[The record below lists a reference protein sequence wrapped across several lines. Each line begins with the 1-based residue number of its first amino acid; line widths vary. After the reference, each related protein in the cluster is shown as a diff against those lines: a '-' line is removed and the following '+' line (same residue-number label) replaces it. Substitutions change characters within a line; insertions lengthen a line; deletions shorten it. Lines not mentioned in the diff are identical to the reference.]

1 MKRKI
6 FKIFLLIF
14 LIAAVVWVK
23 GGFRQ
28 KTLSATAQAVG
39 DLTIDW
45 GVLPKGGPIFVVDN
59 FMPGDPEETREVTV
73 HNGARGVR
81 PIGVRGIET
90 GSTSPL
96 SDVLLMTVSVG
107 GTSVFNGS
115 KNLGEFFAESAG
127 PVGIK
132 LFDINPGETKTII
145 FKVKFPESAGDSYQ
159 RASVVFNLI
168 IGLSYEIPTEC
179 LGIGFSGPAI
189 FGTQGKDNLTGTPG
203 NDLIFGLE
211 GDDKF
216 EGNLGDD
223 CLVGGPGNDRLNG
236 NNGNDVILGG
246 EGNDIAHGNNGDD
259 VIYGEGG
266 NDTLNGE
273 NGKDKLIGGDG
284 TDKIDGGNQEDS
296 CEGEVLKNCELLLR
310 S

>member
-6 FKIFLLIF
+6 LKIFLLVL
-14 LIAAVVWVK
+14 LITAVVWVK

-45 GVLPKGGPIFVVDN
+45 GVLPSGSPIFVVNN
-59 FMPGDPEETREVTV
+59 FMPGDIETREVIV
-73 HNGARGVR
+73 HNGASSVR

-107 GTSVFNGS
+107 ETPVFNS
-115 KNLGEFFAESAG
+115 DKNLREFFEESAG
-127 PVGIK
+127 PMGVK
-132 LFDINPGETKTII
+132 LFDLNPGESKTIT
-145 FKVKFPESAGDSYQ
+145 FKVKFPEEAGNPYQ
-159 RASVVFNLI
+159 GTRIVFDLI

-179 LGIGFSGPAI
+179 LGIGFSSPAI

-216 EGNLGDD
+216 EGNSGND
-223 CLVGGPGNDRLNG
+223 CLVGGLGNDRLNG

-246 EGNDIAHGNNGDD
+246 EGNDIAYGNNGDD
-259 VIYGEGG
+259 AIYGGDG

-273 NGKDKLIGGDG
+273 NGKDRLIGGDG

-296 CEGEVLKNCELLLR
+296 CEGEVLKNCEP
-310 S
+310 SAGKH